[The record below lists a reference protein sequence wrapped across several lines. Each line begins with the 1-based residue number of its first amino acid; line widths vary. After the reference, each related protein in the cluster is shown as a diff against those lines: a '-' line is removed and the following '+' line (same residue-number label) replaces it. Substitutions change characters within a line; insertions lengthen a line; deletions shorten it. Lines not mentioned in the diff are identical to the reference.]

1 MASSETRAQVQD
13 YYGNQLQTSQD
24 LLTNACCTD
33 DIPLAHR
40 RILAQL
46 ESEVLE
52 KYYGCGVCIP
62 EAIPLVRKA
71 VSVLMKRIKNE
82 K

>member
-1 MASSETRAQVQD
+1 MASPDTHSQVQD
-13 YYGNQLQTSQD
+13 YYGTQLQTSQD

-46 ESEVLE
+46 EPEVLD
-52 KYYGCGVCIP
+52 K
-62 EAIPLVRKA
+62 
-71 VSVLMKRIKNE
+71 
-82 K
+82 